1 MILKSVTITET
12 RGRNPWT
19 KSVSRKGGSIME
31 KREQK
36 EKKGKK
42 LPKYEPPV
50 VVTYHEDD
58 ILEEL
63 GPAQACSPDP
73 CPYP

>member
-1 MILKSVTITET
+1 MESVD
-12 RGRNPWT
+12 RNEEKT
-19 KSVSRKGGSIME
+19 ME

-36 EKKGKK
+36 EKKTKK

-50 VVTYHEDD
+50 VVTYHEED

-63 GPAQACSPDP
+63 GPARACSPDP